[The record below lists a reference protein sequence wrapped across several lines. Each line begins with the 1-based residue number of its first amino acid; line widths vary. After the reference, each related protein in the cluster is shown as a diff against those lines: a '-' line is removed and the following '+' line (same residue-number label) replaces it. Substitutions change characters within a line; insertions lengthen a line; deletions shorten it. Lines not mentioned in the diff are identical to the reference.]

1 MLIFLNIFQDRRSR
15 SRSRDR
21 DRDRDRNRDRD
32 RDRDRDSYRRDRTP
46 ERYLYDSI
54 R

>member
-46 ERYLYDSI
+46 ERYFYDS